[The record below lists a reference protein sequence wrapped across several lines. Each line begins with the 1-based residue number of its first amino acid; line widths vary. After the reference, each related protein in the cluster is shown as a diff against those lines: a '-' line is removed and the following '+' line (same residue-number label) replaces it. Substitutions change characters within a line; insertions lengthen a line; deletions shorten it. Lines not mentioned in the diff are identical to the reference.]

1 MGFDTQPNAWQCGPF
16 ALKHALLALGIVADE
31 GVLTRVSGATE
42 AGADERDLARAAERY
57 GCTLAGERVD
67 SAVDARQRLAVH
79 LRAPTPVLLCVDQW
93 SHWVT
98 AAGMEGDTVVLLD
111 SRERSVFQT
120 VGWSVLQHRLAYRS
134 RRARVS
140 YDLHP
145 VIPKRPVPRA
155 RFSIPRVDF
164 LLSDEQRDLVRTW
177 SAYLAALLPV
187 SAMPSAQTAWTVA
200 IGDRLR
206 EHAATLLGGL
216 PTRHALRSHRS
227 LSHAAF
233 VADTHALEAAVDAA
247 GDVAAVARQ
256 IAERAVAA

>member
-1 MGFDTQPNAWQCGPF
+1 MGFQTQPNEWQCGPF
-16 ALKHALLALGIVADE
+16 ALKHALLTLGIVADE

-42 AGADERDLARAAERY
+42 EGADERDLARAAARY
-57 GCTLAGERVD
+57 GCAMTWQRVHT
-67 SAVDARQRLAVH
+67 AEEARQRLLAH
-79 LRAPTPVLLCVDQW
+79 LRTPTPVLLCVDQW

-98 AAGMEGDTVVLLD
+98 AAAMEGDTVVLLD

-120 VGWSVLQHRLAYRS
+120 VRWPVLEARLAYR
-134 RRARVS
+134 RGRARVC

-145 VIPKRPVPRA
+145 VVSERPVPRA

-164 LLSDEQRDLVRTW
+164 LLSAEHRDLGRAW
-177 SAYLAALLPV
+177 GAYLAALLPV
-187 SAMPSAQTAWTVA
+187 SQIPGAQTAWTLA

-206 EHAATLLGGL
+206 EHAAALLTGL
-216 PTRHALRSHRS
+216 PTRQVLRSHRH

-233 VADTHALEAAVDAA
+233 VADTHALEAALDAA
-247 GDVAAVARQ
+247 DEISVIARH

>member
-1 MGFDTQPNAWQCGPF
+1 MGFQTQPNEWQCGPF
-16 ALKHALLALGIVADE
+16 ALKHALLTLGIVADE
-31 GVLTRVSGATE
+31 GVLTRMSGATE
-42 AGADERDLARAAERY
+42 EGADERDLARAADRY
-57 GCTLAGERVD
+57 GCAMTCERVH
-67 SAVDARQRLAVH
+67 SAEEARQQLAAH

-120 VGWSVLQHRLAYRS
+120 VRWSVLQTRLAYRS
-134 RRARVS
+134 GRARVLH
-140 YDLHP
+140 DLHP
-145 VIPKRPVPRA
+145 VIAKRPVPRA

-164 LLSDEQRDLVRTW
+164 LLRAEHRDLGRAW
-177 SAYLAALLPV
+177 GAYLAALLPV
-187 SAMPSAQTAWTVA
+187 SQVPGAQTAWTVA

-206 EHAATLLGGL
+206 EHAAALLTGL
-216 PTRHALRSHRS
+216 PTRQALRAHRQ

-247 GDVAAVARQ
+247 DKISMVARQ
-256 IAERAVAA
+256 IAGQAVAA